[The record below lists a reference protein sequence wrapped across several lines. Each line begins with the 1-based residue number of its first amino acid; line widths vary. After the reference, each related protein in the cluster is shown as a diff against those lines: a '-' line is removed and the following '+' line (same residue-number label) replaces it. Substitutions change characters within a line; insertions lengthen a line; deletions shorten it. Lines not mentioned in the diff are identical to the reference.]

1 MTSARRKRQATMTD
15 DILDDL
21 FHACSLAA
29 YLQQAQLQQGW
40 PDSEATHRRAC
51 AYFEEALKTK
61 NLGDRS
67 RPKSDECQLNRS
79 VVPSFL

>member
-1 MTSARRKRQATMTD
+1 MTD

-29 YLQQAQLQQGW
+29 YLQQAQIQQGW
-40 PDSEATHRRAC
+40 PDSEATRRRAC
-51 AYFEEALKTK
+51 AYFEEALRTK

-67 RPKSDECQLNRS
+67 RPKSDECQLN
-79 VVPSFL
+79 

>member
-1 MTSARRKRQATMTD
+1 MADDYD

-21 FHACSLAA
+21 FLSCALTAF
-29 YLQQAQLQQGW
+29 LEQAQIQQGW
-40 PDSEATHRRAC
+40 HDSEATRRRAC
-51 AYFEEALKTK
+51 AYFEAALKTK

-79 VVPSFL
+79 VVPPVP

>member
-1 MTSARRKRQATMTD
+1 MTD

-21 FHACSLAA
+21 FLSCALAA
-29 YLQQAQLQQGW
+29 FLEQAQIQQGW
-40 PDSEATHRRAC
+40 PDSEATRRRAS

-61 NLGDRS
+61 NLGDSS

-79 VVPSFL
+79 VVPPVP

>member
-1 MTSARRKRQATMTD
+1 MTD

-29 YLQQAQLQQGW
+29 YLQQAQIQQGW
-40 PDSEATHRRAC
+40 PDSEATRRRAY

-61 NLGDRS
+61 NLGDS
-67 RPKSDECQLNRS
+67 KRPKSDECQLNRS
-79 VVPSFL
+79 LLPPAV